1 MSCIALVD
9 CNNFFVSCE
18 RIFRPDLACKPV
30 VVLSNN
36 DGCVIAR
43 SNEAKNLGIKMGEPY
58 FKCRDLV
65 TANKVTV
72 FSSNFVLYA
81 DISNRIM
88 SIIKRFVP
96 KIEVYSIDEA
106 FLDLSFV
113 EPAARNT
120 FVRQLRE
127 TIYKWLGIRVSVS
140 MAPTKTLAKLANN
153 LIKKNPC
160 YHGVLNLGAVSE
172 SSLQKFFKQ
181 SSLNQVW
188 GLGSKN
194 VAKLESLGLFSV
206 WDFVSKDAEW
216 VRQNLGLNIMK
227 IYLELKSQVCYEL
240 EQGPVA
246 KQSIV
251 RSKSFAKR
259 VTALED
265 LQLAVSNH
273 AAQIARAL
281 RKQNSQANVIGV
293 FVRNSPFLKSEVYY
307 SNKACTGL
315 LEATNNSFELIKA
328 AKSILNKL
336 YKKSVNYKKVG
347 VFVSD
352 LVSADRLQLN
362 LFNENLIQEK
372 LQDNKLMQVVD
383 NLNMSFGRN
392 VVEVAA
398 CGLNFDK
405 KDWVSNYEKRSPA
418 YTTNIKQLRVI

>member
-58 FKCRDLV
+58 FKCRDLIV
-65 TANKVTV
+65 ANKVTV

-88 SIIKRFVP
+88 SIIRRFVP

-140 MAPTKTLAKLANN
+140 VAPTKTLAKLANN

-160 YHGVLNLGAVSE
+160 YHGVLNLGGVSE

-188 GLGSKN
+188 GLGPQSVSKLEALGVFSVLDF
-194 VAKLESLGLFSV
+194 VAKDLKWIKQHS
-206 WDFVSKDAEW
+206 
-216 VRQNLGLNIMK
+216 GLNIMK
-227 IYLELKSQVCYEL
+227 TYLELKAQVCYEL

-246 KQSIV
+246 KKSIV
-251 RSKSFAKR
+251 RSKSFAKT
-259 VTALED
+259 VSNLEN

-293 FVRNSPFLKSEVYY
+293 FVRNSPFSKSEVYY

-315 LEATNNSFELIKA
+315 LEASNNSFELIKA
-328 AKSILNKL
+328 AKGILNKL

-352 LVSADRLQLN
+352 LVSADRLQ
-362 LFNENLIQEK
+362 
-372 LQDNKLMQVVD
+372 
-383 NLNMSFGRN
+383 
-392 VVEVAA
+392 
-398 CGLNFDK
+398 
-405 KDWVSNYEKRSPA
+405 
-418 YTTNIKQLRVI
+418 